1 MRSIRFG
8 YLPTEHLCVFGDDV
22 YRREK
27 HFTDDGEVFVAVDI
41 ISGSISG
48 AIDNQTRVRMLTKD
62 HLERL
67 ISRHIV
73 KQPRRRCTRRQ
84 FVYVDTRV
92 KHPELGMSECARRAG
107 YSSRVSRNAE
117 KIERRCKKI
126 FSAYI
131 FIRDKMYALYGL
143 DETTTDDDD
152 IRVS

>member
-27 HFTDDGEVFVAVDI
+27 HFTDEGEVFVAVDI
-41 ISGSISG
+41 ISGAISG

-67 ISRHIV
+67 ISRHII

-92 KHPELGMSECARRAG
+92 KHPELSMSECARRAG
-107 YSSRVSRNAE
+107 YAKKMWRNAYKVE
-117 KIERRCKKI
+117 SKCKKI

-131 FIRDKMYALYGL
+131 FIKDKMSALYGL
-143 DETTTDDDD
+143 DETTTDSDDM
-152 IRVS
+152 RVS

>member
-8 YLPTEHLCVFGDDV
+8 YLPTDHLCVFGDDI

-27 HFTDDGEVFVAVDI
+27 HFTDEGEVFVAVDI
-41 ISGSISG
+41 ITGAISG
-48 AIDNQTRVRMLTKD
+48 AIDNHTIVKMLTKD

-67 ISRHIV
+67 ISRHIIR
-73 KQPRRRCTRRQ
+73 KPRRRCTRRQ

-92 KHPELGMSECARRAG
+92 KHPEFSMSECARRAG
-107 YSSRVSRNAE
+107 YGISVSRNAE

-131 FIRDKMYALYGL
+131 FIKDKMYAQYGL
-143 DETTTDDDD
+143 DANDQSTDDMV
-152 IRVS
+152 I